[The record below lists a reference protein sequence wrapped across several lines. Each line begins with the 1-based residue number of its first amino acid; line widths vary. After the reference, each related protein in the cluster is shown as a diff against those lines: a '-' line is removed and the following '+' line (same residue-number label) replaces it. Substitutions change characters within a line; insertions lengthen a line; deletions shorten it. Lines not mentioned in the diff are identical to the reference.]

1 MSLRT
6 DLFGKGRNK
15 GMGWVWRMKTGGEV
29 TSMQGTTIYKRLTED
44 ERRRAIDEGA
54 VITLDDGSHVAW
66 FPLNP

>member
-1 MSLRT
+1 
-6 DLFGKGRNK
+6 
-15 GMGWVWRMKTGGEV
+15 MGWVWRMKTGGEV

-66 FPLNP
+66 FPLSP